1 MPFNIETFKSSGL
14 VGGGARPSLFDVTI
28 NFSGAGSDLQDL
40 RFLARS
46 TQIPAM
52 TMQSVDVPYFG
63 RKIKVIGDRTFAD
76 WSITVMNDEDFK
88 IRAAFEAWSNKMN
101 SIISNVNSFGNS
113 PSTYKGTA
121 TVSQYSKAGK
131 SNEEKPL
138 RSYKFVG
145 IFPTQIDAINLDWDT
160 TNQIET
166 FDVTFAYDYW
176 ELDKNNTNAPTY
188 NPTETGAGYSAKTTS
203 IINDRR

>member
-1 MPFNIETFKSSGL
+1 MPFNINDFKQKGL

-28 NFSGAGSDLQDL
+28 TFAAAGSDFDDL
-40 RFLARS
+40 RFLARA

-63 RKIKVIGDRTFAD
+63 RKVKVIGDRTFAD

-88 IRAAFEAWSNKMN
+88 IRAAFESWSNRMN
-101 SIISNVNSFGNS
+101 SIISNVSSAGNS
-113 PSTYKGTA
+113 PVNYKGSA
-121 TVSQYSKAGK
+121 TVRQYSKAGK
-131 SNEEKPL
+131 SNEEKPI

-160 TNQIET
+160 TNAIET

-176 ELDKNNTNAPTY
+176 ELDDNNTNAPRY
-188 NPTETGAGYSAKTTS
+188 SPVVTGAGYSRSST
-203 IINDRR
+203 